1 MSNAI
6 GIENL
11 DKSPYSM
18 PTNQCCCEQCIANS
32 LGKLSYKM
40 IRQYPFAQSA
50 WPFPVIFPLL
60 TMFLHA
66 KAQGGVPKKQLSSV
80 YGSYSS
86 Q

>member
-1 MSNAI
+1 
-6 GIENL
+6 
-11 DKSPYSM
+11 
-18 PTNQCCCEQCIANS
+18 
-32 LGKLSYKM
+32 M